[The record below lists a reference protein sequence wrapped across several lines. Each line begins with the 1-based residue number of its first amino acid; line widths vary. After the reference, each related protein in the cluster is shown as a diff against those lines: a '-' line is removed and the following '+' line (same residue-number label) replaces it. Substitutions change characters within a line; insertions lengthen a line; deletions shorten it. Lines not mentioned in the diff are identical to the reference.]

1 MHRSHDTQWRN
12 SFHQRDE
19 VILTSLCFRWTRR
32 GWESGRAPK
41 LGGEKFLLFFFFSFW
56 FSSSTC
62 GKEWSGTGIIKTW
75 ETEWEGSRAQITAW
89 RGARGRA
96 DIWEYTKI
104 HWRQRGHKTT
114 ASGLKRSVL
123 SFCCRSGSCRWIPPI
138 GFFVFF
144 SSGRVNFEWFGF
156 CNRGTHTHTP
166 NTGEK
171 PPLPSH
177 PCFSPVGPACLIFRH
192 VQLYGFQDCTA
203 TCSNP
208 SLSISR
214 CEMSGGRP

>member
-1 MHRSHDTQWRN
+1 MWSGPCSRLFNTHRSHNTQWRS
-12 SFHQRDE
+12 SFHQRNE

-41 LGGEKFLLFFFFSFW
+41 LGGKVFWFFFGFFW

-62 GKEWSGTGIIKTW
+62 GKEWSGTRIIKTW

-104 HWRQRGHKTT
+104 HWRQRGHKTK

-123 SFCCRSGSCRWIPPI
+123 SFCCRSGSCRWISPI

-144 SSGRVNFEWFGF
+144 FLG
-156 CNRGTHTHTP
+156 
-166 NTGEK
+166 TGE
-171 PPLPSH
+171 
-177 PCFSPVGPACLIFRH
+177 FRM
-192 VQLYGFQDCTA
+192 VRL
-203 TCSNP
+203 
-208 SLSISR
+208 L
-214 CEMSGGRP
+214 